1 MVGQAPPA
9 FAPGCQQPPGMPG
22 AIRQPRAGAWT
33 AAALRPVALWKM
45 RCLQLLS
52 PLPWLLLLPLLLPL
66 PQPGLTQ
73 PPSGTLSPQASA
85 LLQTLGLSPRPG
97 PPPTRPVPS
106 VMWRLFRRGPEAAE
120 TQGSESTGPEMP
132 QEPQPL
138 PCHVEELGVPGN
150 IVRHVLDGGAS
161 APPEPA
167 LGSLCL
173 EKPLFFNLS
182 FLDPKEQLTLV
193 RLELN
198 FGAPGNLAPAQ
209 NWELSLSYA
218 QGLRLWGQPL
228 HWHQREVLLRRT
240 VPTLHDPLY
249 FDMLAL
255 GQLGNSTFPQNLS
268 LVLEMLPGG
277 DSDLPQGLCTKLGH
291 SLEASLLVVT
301 LDPQLCQ
308 PTSRKR
314 RATYLAPPDS
324 PDPPCKARRLYINF
338 REVGWHNWIIAP
350 RGFMANYCQGHC
362 FFPTA
367 TKISSLNHA
376 VMQSLMHS
384 VAPATTPPPC
394 CVPVK
399 LSPISVLF
407 YDNSDNVVLRH
418 YEDMVVDE
426 CGCR

>member
-1 MVGQAPPA
+1 M
-9 FAPGCQQPPGMPG
+9 
-22 AIRQPRAGAWT
+22 RA
-33 AAALRPVALWKM
+33 
-45 RCLQLLS
+45 LQLLS

-66 PQPGLTQ
+66 AQPALAQPQPGA
-73 PPSGTLSPQASA
+73 LSPQASA
-85 LLQTLGLSPRPG
+85 LLQTLGLSPPSG

-106 VMWRLFRRGPEAAE
+106 VMWRLFQRGTEAAE
-120 TQGSESTGPEMP
+120 PQDLP
-132 QEPQPL
+132 QESQPL

-167 LGSLCL
+167 SGSLCL

-182 FLDPKEQLTLV
+182 FLDLKEQLTLV

-198 FGAPGNLAPAQ
+198 FGAPGDLAPDQ
-209 NWELSLSYA
+209 GWELSLAQA
-218 QGLRLWGQPL
+218 QGPRLWGQPL
-228 HWHQREVLLRRT
+228 HWHQREVLLSRT
-240 VPTLHDPLY
+240 VPSLRDPLY
-249 FDMLAL
+249 FDMLSL
-255 GQLGNSTFPQNLS
+255 GLMGNSTFPHNLS
-268 LVLEMLPGG
+268 LVLEVLPAREGALPPGSCSMLGR
-277 DSDLPQGLCTKLGH
+277 

-308 PTSRKR
+308 PAPRKR
-314 RATYLAPPDS
+314 RATHHSPDS
-324 PDPPCKARRLYINF
+324 PDPPCAARQLYINF
-338 REVGWHNWIIAP
+338 QEVGWHNWIIAP

>member
-1 MVGQAPPA
+1 
-9 FAPGCQQPPGMPG
+9 
-22 AIRQPRAGAWT
+22 
-33 AAALRPVALWKM
+33 M
-45 RCLQLLS
+45 RSPQL
-52 PLPWLLLLPLLLPL
+52 PPWLLALALALLLPL
-66 PQPGLTQ
+66 PL
-73 PPSGTLSPQASA
+73 PQAGVARGQAGALPAQAGA
-85 LLQTLGLSPRPG
+85 LLQTLGLSPPPG
-97 PPPTRPVPS
+97 PPPTRPVPP

-120 TQGSESTGPEMP
+120 TPGRQGAGPAGP
-132 QEPQPL
+132 QE

-150 IVRHVLDGGAS
+150 IVRHVLDGGAP

-167 LGSLCL
+167 LDSLCL

-182 FLDPKEQLTLV
+182 FLDPRERLTLV

-198 FGAPGNLAPAQ
+198 FGTPGDLAPAQ
-209 NWELSLSYA
+209 GWQLSLA
-218 QGLRLWGQPL
+218 HARGPRLWGQPL
-228 HWHQREVLLRRT
+228 HWHHREVLLSRT
-240 VPTLHDPLY
+240 VPTLHEPLY
-249 FDMLAL
+249 FDILSRM
-255 GQLGNSTFPQNLS
+255 GNATFPQNLS
-268 LVLEMLPGG
+268 LVLEILPGREG
-277 DSDLPQGLCTKLGH
+277 ALPQGLCAQLGH

-314 RATYLAPPDS
+314 RATYLAPPDG
-324 PDPPCKARRLYINF
+324 PEPPCKARQLYINF

-362 FFPTA
+362 FFPT
-367 TKISSLNHA
+367 TSKISSLNHA

>member
-1 MVGQAPPA
+1 MVGRAPPA
-9 FAPGCQQPPGMPG
+9 FAPGAPRAIRPPG
-22 AIRQPRAGAWT
+22 AGAWT
-33 AAALRPVALWKM
+33 AADLRPLASRKM
-45 RCLQLLS
+45 RSLQLLS

-66 PQPGLTQ
+66 PGWTQPQPG
-73 PPSGTLSPQASA
+73 PLSPQASA
-85 LLQTLGLSPRPG
+85 LLRTLGLSPPPG
-97 PPPTRPVPS
+97 PPPTRPVPP
-106 VMWRLFRRGPEAAE
+106 VMWRLFRRGPESR
-120 TQGSESTGPEMP
+120 GFESAGPEKP

-182 FLDPKEQLTLV
+182 FLDPREQLTLV

-198 FGAPGNLAPAQ
+198 FGAPGDLAPVQ
-209 NWELSLSYA
+209 GWELSLSHA
-218 QGLRLWGQPL
+218 QGPRLWGQSS
-228 HWHQREVLLRRT
+228 HWHHHREVLLSRT
-240 VPTLHDPLY
+240 VPSLHEPLY
-249 FDMLAL
+249 FDMLSL
-255 GQLGNSTFPQNLS
+255 GWMGNSTFPQNLS
-268 LVLEMLPGG
+268 LVFEMLPGK
-277 DSDLPQGLCTKLGH
+277 DSDLPRGLCTKLGH

-308 PTSRKR
+308 STSRKR
-314 RATYLAPPDS
+314 RAAYPAPMDS
-324 PDPPCKARRLYINF
+324 PDPPCEARQLYINF

-362 FFPTA
+362 FFPSA

-418 YEDMVVDE
+418 YDDMVVDE